1 MSRTSH
7 RLAAGMVAGVAL
19 LTLSGSIAP
28 TGPDIPDGSGTTH
41 RTSVPALYDDSMTNP
56 TRRDAVAVRG
66 RFPSF
71 RQSPSY
77 RDEASLEG
85 AALRAASAHRTPA
98 EPTVTRR
105 AVVTATGVK
114 TTRPRFRVF
123 SRPRWS
129 STSHT
134 IAAKNPIDQHL
145 VLLVNRAA
153 RDGRWLRILLPERPN
168 GSMAWVRSD
177 AVKVVRLDQRIVVDL
192 SDRRLKHFR
201 KGRLVNEYVVAIG
214 TRATPTPKGTF
225 YVWARVPQPE
235 PTGPYG
241 NYVLGLSGFSPV
253 LTDWPGGGRSAIHG
267 TPRPS
272 DRGQAVSHG
281 CVRVYN
287 ADMRRLTRVPM
298 GTPVLIRK

>member
-7 RLAAGMVAGVAL
+7 LRAAEMVAGAAMLAL
-19 LTLSGSIAP
+19 LGSIAP
-28 TGPDIPDGSGTTH
+28 SGPDIPDGSAAPL
-41 RTSVPALYDDSMTNP
+41 RAAKPVLYDDAKTNP
-56 TRRDAVAVRG
+56 N
-66 RFPSF
+66 
-71 RQSPSY
+71 
-77 RDEASLEG
+77 EASLK
-85 AALRAASAHRTPA
+85 RAAPRSGSAHRTPT
-98 EPTVTRR
+98 EPAGARR
-105 AVVTATGVK
+105 AAIKTTGVMK
-114 TTRPRFRVF
+114 TGPRLRVF

-134 IAAKNPIDQHL
+134 IAAKNPIDQRL

-153 RDGRWLRILLPERPN
+153 KNGRWLRILLPERPN
-168 GSMAWVRSD
+168 GSTAWIRSD
-177 AVKVVRLDQRIVVDL
+177 AVEEIRLEQRIVIDL
-192 SDRRLKHFR
+192 SDRTLKHFR
-201 KGRLVNEYVVAIG
+201 KGRLVNEFVVGIG

-287 ADMRRLTRVPM
+287 ANMRRLTRVPM